1 MFIQTEDTPNPS
13 TLKFM
18 PGQTVLHDG
27 LSVVDYKKGSDTSTS
42 PLAKRLLQMD
52 GVEGVFLGG
61 DFLSITKN
69 DSFDW
74 YVLKPSILGVIMEHF
89 INGIPVY
96 NGEAAIDHLDD
107 DPLSRQIRE
116 IVNTRVRPSV
126 AMDGG
131 DIQFESFEDGVVYL
145 SMYGAC
151 SGCPSSTATLKSGIE
166 NMLKYYV
173 PEVQEVRQYAQ

>member
-1 MFIQTEDTPNPS
+1 LFIQTEDTPNPNA
-13 TLKFM
+13 LKFI
-18 PGQTVLHDG
+18 PGQAVLSGDIG
-27 LSVVDYKKGSDTSTS
+27 VVDYKKGADVSSS
-42 PLAKRLLQMD
+42 PLAKRLFQID
-52 GVEGVFLGG
+52 GVDGVFLGS
-61 DFLSITKN
+61 DFLSITK
-69 DSFDW
+69 SEKFDW

-96 NGEAAIDHLDD
+96 NGSGEQTHSDD

-116 IVNTRVRPSV
+116 IIDTKVRPSV

-173 PEVQEVRQYAQ
+173 PEVQEVRQYAR

>member
-1 MFIQTEDTPNPS
+1 MFIQTEDTPNPN
-13 TLKFM
+13 TLKFI
-18 PGQTVLHDG
+18 PGQPVLLESVG
-27 LSVVDYKKGSDTSTS
+27 VVDYKKGADVSSS
-42 PLAKRLLQMD
+42 PLAKRLLQVD
-52 GVEGVFLGG
+52 GVEGVFLGS

-69 DSFDW
+69 DTFDW

-89 INGIPVY
+89 VNGLPVY
-96 NGEAAIDHLDD
+96 NGEGSKQYNDD
-107 DPLSRQIRE
+107 DPIARQIRG
-116 IVNTRVRPSV
+116 IIDTKVRPSV

-173 PEVQEVRQYAQ
+173 PEVHEVRQYAK